1 MDATLCSQLALADK
15 KMALNAS
22 DSDDECPICGERW
35 CEFVE
40 PTVAAILPCNH
51 SCCAPCLVNYFNS
64 CKASSGNEACTFGCP
79 LCRLRLSDNIF
90 DDLAH
95 AFLDRNLIDS
105 FEFLAEKLACSRDY
119 LKNLVVSLLVK
130 THKFDLSKV
139 EFTLFN
145 MVGLMD
151 PNPNESL
158 NAEEKQSFFERARA
172 PVKQLYKELCEIR
185 KKLSY
190 IDVQSSKGAELRLAY
205 DLTHAKCQQAMQNAS
220 RDIFERVNYRANFI
234 VRREGIEI
242 ACVDLH
248 GQYIDEARHRLD
260 EFILPVLEAY
270 KQIMVITGYGAHSQ
284 NGRAGVLKDA
294 VKLYFAGLNYRC
306 EDLPNNYGAFYVLAD
321 S

>member
-158 NAEEKQSFFERARA
+158 NAEEKQGFFERARA

-294 VKLYFAGLNYRC
+294 DKLYFAGLNYRC